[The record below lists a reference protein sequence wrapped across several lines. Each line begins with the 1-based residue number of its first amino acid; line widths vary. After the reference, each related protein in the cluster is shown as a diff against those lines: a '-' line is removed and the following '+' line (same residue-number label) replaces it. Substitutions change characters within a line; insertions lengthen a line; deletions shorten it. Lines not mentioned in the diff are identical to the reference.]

1 MMNNEDKKKTAGE
14 ALAAN
19 VVRFREARGWTTQ
32 DLADA
37 AGIPIDQMTA
47 FERAEQSPTLS
58 DMRQFAIALGIPLSA
73 LFENV

>member
-1 MMNNEDKKKTAGE
+1 MMSNEDKKQTAGE

-19 VVRFREARGWTTQ
+19 LVRLRGARGWTTQ
-32 DLADA
+32 DLADK

-47 FERAEQSPTLS
+47 FERAEQPPTLA
-58 DMRQFAIALGIPLSA
+58 DMRQFAIALAVPLSE